1 MEDESEQ
8 PEAEEGSEEV
18 KEEPKPEA
26 PINTEEDFD
35 KFVRH
40 LAWN

>member
-8 PEAEEGSEEV
+8 PEVEEGSEEA

-26 PINTEEDFD
+26 PIGTDGAFD
-35 KFVRH
+35 QFVRH